1 MRYLDTNIM
10 LRYLTRDD
18 ERKARAC
25 FALFQRVKQG
35 EETLITSETIIA
47 EVIFVLSSPS
57 HYALSHEEISRRL
70 LPMLTLR
77 GLKFPKKKACL
88 RAVELYAQYPALDF
102 EDVLSVAHMEQ
113 GKLQEIYSYD
123 TDFDRFS
130 QIVRKEPEPA
140 AEQAA

>member
-1 MRYLDTNIM
+1 MRFLDTNIM

-18 ERKARAC
+18 EKKANAC
-25 FALFQRVKQG
+25 YTLFQRVKQG

-57 HYALSHEEISRRL
+57 HYDLSHEEISKRL
-70 LPMLTLR
+70 QPLLTLR

-88 RAVELYAQYPALDF
+88 RAVELYAQHPTLDF

-113 GKLQEIYSYD
+113 EN
-123 TDFDRFS
+123 
-130 QIVRKEPEPA
+130 
-140 AEQAA
+140 